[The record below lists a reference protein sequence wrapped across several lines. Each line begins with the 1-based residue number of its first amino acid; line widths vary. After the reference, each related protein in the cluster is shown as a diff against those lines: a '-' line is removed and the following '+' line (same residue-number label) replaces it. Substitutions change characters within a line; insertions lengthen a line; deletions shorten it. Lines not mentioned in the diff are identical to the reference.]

1 MNLRE
6 AKKEIE
12 KLENE
17 IERLLADKE
26 LIQKFTEPQAVDTT
40 KIMTAGGKRSDKFL
54 NYVIL
59 EDEKGINTKL
69 DIAYG
74 KKANLEQWVEN
85 ELRILNKYSELE
97 KQIVYYKEDYVP
109 KNKFQTTWWYIAN
122 QVNAS
127 ESTCRRIYKKYKKQR
142 DIES

>member
-1 MNLRE
+1 MTLRE
-6 AKKEIE
+6 ARKQIE

-40 KIMTAGGKRSDKFL
+40 KIMTTGGSRSDKFL
-54 NYVIL
+54 NYVML
-59 EDEKGINTKL
+59 DDEKEINKKL

-74 KKANLEQWVEN
+74 RKNNLEQWVEN
-85 ELRILNKYSELE
+85 ELKILNKYNELE

-142 DIES
+142 NIEN